1 MVTKQEFSKD
11 LLRWFE
17 VNERSFPWRQD
28 GLSLY
33 EVLVTEI
40 LLWKTRAETI
50 ADFFSRFFGT
60 FPNEH
65 SLTSSSM
72 RDLIAVIQ
80 NLGLQNRRAKM
91 LRRIATGNFDEKIA
105 DEKSF
110 RQTFGVGQYIS
121 RATLAIHYGVKVIP
135 VDENIKRLLERIFN
149 FKIKNVRTISTDEDE
164 FLSSLLVRDDHK
176 KFIWAMID
184 YSSTVCTR
192 NNPACDDCTFNGYC
206 RYFFRRSHNV

>member
-1 MVTKQEFSKD
+1 MVSKQEFSKD

-17 VNERSFPWRQD
+17 VNGRSFPWRRD

-50 ADFFSRFFGT
+50 ADFLPRFFAA
-60 FPNEH
+60 FPDEH

-72 RDLIAVIQ
+72 KDLIAIIQ

-91 LRRIATGNFDEKIA
+91 LRRIATGNFDDKIA
-105 DEKSF
+105 DEKLL
-110 RQTFGVGQYIS
+110 RKTFGVGQYIS

-135 VDENIKRLLERIFN
+135 VDENIKRLLQRIFD
-149 FKIKNVRTISTDEDE
+149 FEIKNVRTISTDEDE
-164 FLSSLLVRDDHK
+164 FLSSLLVKDDCK
-176 KFIWAMID
+176 KLIWAMID
-184 YSSTVCTR
+184 YSSTTCKR
-192 NNPACDDCTFNGYC
+192 DNPACDDCRFNEYC
-206 RYFFRRSHNV
+206 TYFFRRSHSD